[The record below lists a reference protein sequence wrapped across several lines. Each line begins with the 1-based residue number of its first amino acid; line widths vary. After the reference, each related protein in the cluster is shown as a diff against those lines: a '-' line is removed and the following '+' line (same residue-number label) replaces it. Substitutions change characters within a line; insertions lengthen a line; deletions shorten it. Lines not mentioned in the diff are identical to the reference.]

1 MTDGPAKRPRGTRP
15 RGPTLVGTLLDGSAE
30 AASRA
35 SGASMGLDLW
45 RRIVGARI
53 AERTRPGRLRAGTL
67 NVGVASAVWAHEL
80 SFFTEQIIGRAK
92 ESGLDVKSVRFY
104 VTPMDSVAA
113 ARRRAPPAPAVPLP
127 DELRVRL
134 QAVEDPELRS
144 AIADAARHWLAVE
157 ERRSQPRPAR
167 PRPRK
172 R

>member
-1 MTDGPAKRPRGTRP
+1 
-15 RGPTLVGTLLDGSAE
+15 VGTLLDGSAQ
-30 AASRA
+30 AAARA
-35 SGASMGLDLW
+35 SGASIGPTLW

-80 SFFTEQIIGRAK
+80 SFFTEQIIVRAK

-104 VTPMDSVAA
+104 VTPMDSATA
-113 ARRRAPPAPAVPLP
+113 ARRHAPPAPAVPLP
-127 DELRVRL
+127 DELRTRL
-134 QAVEDPELRS
+134 QTVDDPELR
-144 AIADAARHWLAVE
+144 AVIADAASHWLAVD
-157 ERRSQPRPAR
+157 ERRAQPRPAR